1 MNKNISLLIALCLL
15 TGFLG
20 ACSNT
25 WDGAGKDLQG
35 TGQWLEET
43 F

>member
-1 MNKNISLLIALCLL
+1 MIAFCLL
-15 TGFLG
+15 VTFLG
-20 ACSNT
+20 GCSNT

-35 TGQWLEET
+35 AGQWLEET